1 MKYACLVYIDDTIM
15 GALSEEEGTRLT
27 DATVEADWDL
37 RERGHLILAQPL
49 QPPETAVTIRVRNG
63 KASKTDGPFAETKE
77 FLGGFYLIEARDMD
91 EAIRIVEE
99 DPMASMGSVEIRPF
113 LEQTHSVTGQGRP
126 ELRDAGAARDEK

>member
-49 QPPETAVTIRVRNG
+49 QAPETAVTIRVRNG

-77 FLGGFYLIEARDMD
+77 FLGGFYLIEARDVD

-113 LEQTHSVTGQGRP
+113 LEQTHSVTGKGRP
-126 ELRDAGAARDEK
+126 ELREAGAPRDAK

>member
-49 QPPETAVTIRVRNG
+49 QAPETAVTIRVRNG

-77 FLGGFYLIEARDMD
+77 FLGGFYLIEARDVD

-113 LEQTHSVTGQGRP
+113 LEQTHSVTGKGRL
-126 ELRDAGAARDEK
+126 ELREAGAPRDAK